1 MYNVYIHTHTHTHT
15 HTRTHAHTHTQAAVE
30 ELEKK
35 LAEAHKKL
43 TDEEGGPT
51 DHPKPQQVKE
61 KGERGDRDATS
72 DEVLDA
78 APTKPLHSLPRLPG
92 SKQHWTLIKLC

>member
-1 MYNVYIHTHTHTHT
+1 M
-15 HTRTHAHTHTQAAVE
+15 QAAVE

-35 LAEAHKKL
+35 LDEAHKKL

-51 DHPKPQQVKE
+51 EHPKPQQAKE
-61 KGERGDRDATS
+61 KGDRGDRDATS

-78 APTKPLHSLPRLPG
+78 VPTKPLHSLPRLPG
-92 SKQHWTLIKLC
+92 SKRY

>member
-1 MYNVYIHTHTHTHT
+1 MYNVYVH
-15 HTRTHAHTHTQAAVE
+15 THAHTHMQAAVE

-35 LAEAHKKL
+35 LDEAHKKL

-51 DHPKPQQVKE
+51 EHPKPQQAKE
-61 KGERGDRDATS
+61 KGDRGDRDATS

-78 APTKPLHSLPRLPG
+78 VPTKPLHSLPRLPG
-92 SKQHWTLIKLC
+92 SKRY